1 MSHESRPPPVA
12 RPLALVMTGGREEAM
27 ALEEAL
33 RRYFAAGLE
42 RLADDGAANPRAA
55 LEALEDCARAAVA
68 RYNGKHDRTPDRAI
82 RADDE
87 V

>member
-1 MSHESRPPPVA
+1 MSHEPHPPPVA
-12 RPLALVMTGGREEAM
+12 RPLALVVTGGREEAV

-42 RLADDGAANPRAA
+42 RLADDAAADPRAA
-55 LEALEDCARAAVA
+55 LEALEDGARAAVA
-68 RYNGKHDRTPDRAI
+68 RNNGRNARRPARAHRTDG
-82 RADDE
+82 E